1 MMGILESAG
10 KDQKINK
17 KSIFYSR
24 EFVKFLHHHHHH
36 LLFLLVELCGAG
48 SSPDCEEGK
57 SPTTRTKRKGIRTR
71 REKSAEPVVSR
82 NQKEKCVDTNEEGE
96 GEGGR
101 EEGKMK

>member
-1 MMGILESAG
+1 MTGILESAG
-10 KDQKINK
+10 KDQKINN

-24 EFVKFLHHHHHH
+24 EFVKFLLL

-71 REKSAEPVVSR
+71 REKSAESVVSR

-96 GEGGR
+96 GEGGG